1 MLNSNWYRKTCKRLL
16 TLEINDKKRLIDTK
30 ESELKISPIRN
41 LVTLI
46 DYIWI
51 SRVIKSNV
59 TNYEKIVT
67 ERHDRK
73 LKNLGLTYNLQI
85 DPQEVIK
92 NFSKRILTTKEKSI
106 LSLGLSFNIP
116 NYKLDYFDYF
126 LKFESMV
133 RNLNTEIQILD
144 RDTFMSSLKQTVQH
158 YYNIYNSKKIFS
170 PLFSFNDLRI
180 LKTLKKDSN
189 IVISRPDKGKG
200 VVIMDKDEYIHK
212 MNTLLSDKTKY
223 KPLPHTD
230 TLKHIIAIEDKLNRI
245 TRSIKSSTFNHQH
258 LHISGTTPGIMYGVP
273 KTHKPSIPL
282 RPVLSAINTPSYK
295 LAKTFIPILNP
306 LTTNEYTL
314 TDSFSLAEQ
323 LQNIQFTH
331 SFLTSFDIQ
340 NLFTNIPVFET
351 IDIIINTLYPNNT
364 TILHDLTSTQFRKLL
379 TNTVSN
385 SPFIFH
391 NQLYTQ
397 TDGMPMGSPLGPT
410 FANIFLSHHEKQ
422 WIQSC
427 PLEFKPLLYKRYV
440 DDLLIIFK
448 DPSHVNPFLQYLN
461 KQHKNIIFTLEIET
475 NHSLPFLDILITH
488 NNTSFNTSVYRKPS
502 NTMLGTNYFSFTHKK
517 FILSSIQTFL
527 VRAYRLSS
535 NWSLFHQEITHLRNY
550 FSFNLYPN
558 TTIDFH
564 INKLLNNIL
573 DPPPL
578 HLTVPQLKLYIKVP
592 FLGHLSSQLH
602 KDLLKLFHQHIPQ
615 SRPILIPHNPLTIK
629 SFFNIKDTL
638 PVLCRSS
645 VVYKYSCGS
654 CTATYIGHTGLHL
667 HERISKHRG
676 LSFRTNRPLSQPE
689 HSPIRQHS
697 LEHDHIINTHNFTI
711 LRSCSIETHRKILE
725 SLYINKIKPNLN
737 TMNSSLPLLIA

>member
-1 MLNSNWYRKTCKRLL
+1 MASINSTLISFLFIIKCFVKKKTPIHAYLKNKYDINVVKSARNWENSLKKLTKLRLDLKYLTVCHSYNYVPKFMQFKLYRRTMLNSNWYRKTCKRLL

-323 LQNIQFTH
+323 LQNIHFTH

-422 WIQSC
+422 WLQSC

-448 DPSHVNPFLQYLN
+448 DPSHANPFLQYLN
-461 KQHKNIIFTLEIET
+461 KQHKNINFTLD
-475 NHSLPFLDILITH
+475 L
-488 NNTSFNTSVYRKPS
+488 K
-502 NTMLGTNYFSFTHKK
+502 
-517 FILSSIQTFL
+517 
-527 VRAYRLSS
+527 
-535 NWSLFHQEITHLRNY
+535 
-550 FSFNLYPN
+550 
-558 TTIDFH
+558 
-564 INKLLNNIL
+564 
-573 DPPPL
+573 
-578 HLTVPQLKLYIKVP
+578 LTV
-592 FLGHLSSQLH
+592 
-602 KDLLKLFHQHIPQ
+602 
-615 SRPILIPHNPLTIK
+615 
-629 SFFNIKDTL
+629 
-638 PVLCRSS
+638 
-645 VVYKYSCGS
+645 
-654 CTATYIGHTGLHL
+654 
-667 HERISKHRG
+667 
-676 LSFRTNRPLSQPE
+676 
-689 HSPIRQHS
+689 HSHS
-697 LEHDHIINTHNFTI
+697 
-711 LRSCSIETHRKILE
+711 
-725 SLYINKIKPNLN
+725 
-737 TMNSSLPLLIA
+737 